1 MLFLCT
7 VLLAGIRDRRL
18 ERKTCREGKIRTQRV
33 AQEEWEERRETENLR
48 RRSHFQTAVS
58 TRLKT
63 FFRSFI
69 PFSGQ

>member
-48 RRSHFQTAVS
+48 RRREKEGVVLCVCAHSVVS
-58 TRLKT
+58 DSL
-63 FFRSFI
+63 
-69 PFSGQ
+69 